1 MRLGLFPALTRS
13 DDWACVHILLTGSAS
28 MVLPGGQR
36 CWQPS
41 PLVSPGRPVTT
52 LGRAEGRVGRGV
64 PSATPRRGG
73 CPFARLLP
81 TEYPQCPTQGPTP
94 SAHREQSPS
103 LGTVHRPRCGFR
115 LLEGHHPEPP
125 PQQPRSGTWTGKRK
139 TLSTAERGT
148 DSGRRV
154 ARWPGRSPREP
165 IAGGARTAAGSLNQ
179 GEV

>member
-1 MRLGLFPALTRS
+1 MCLGLFPALTRS
-13 DDWACVHILLTGSAS
+13 DDWASVHILLTGSAS

-64 PSATPRRGG
+64 PSATPCRGG

-81 TEYPQCPTQGPTP
+81 TEYPQRPTQGPTP

-115 LLEGHHPEPP
+115 LLEGNRPAPP
-125 PQQPRSGTWTGKRK
+125 PQQPR
-139 TLSTAERGT
+139 LARGQE
-148 DSGRRV
+148 SGRHRPAQSV
-154 ARWPGRSPREP
+154 GRT
-165 IAGGARTAAGSLNQ
+165 AGGARRAGRAAAPENPLRAARGRLLAP
-179 GEV
+179 

>member
-13 DDWACVHILLTGSAS
+13 DDWASVHILLAGSAS
-28 MVLPGGQR
+28 MVLPRGQR

-64 PSATPRRGG
+64 PSATPCRGG
-73 CPFARLLP
+73 VSVCTPLTNRISPASYSGSHAVSTPGAKSKPRYCP
-81 TEYPQCPTQGPTP
+81 QTQVWI
-94 SAHREQSPS
+94 SASRRSSPCAS
-103 LGTVHRPRCGFR
+103 ATAATT
-115 LLEGHHPEPP
+115 
-125 PQQPRSGTWTGKRK
+125 GTWTGKRK
-139 TLSTAERGT
+139 TPSSAERGT
-148 DSGRRV
+148 DGGRRA

>member
-13 DDWACVHILLTGSAS
+13 DDWASVHILLAGSAF
-28 MVLPGGQR
+28 MVLPRGQR
-36 CWQPS
+36 CWQQS

-64 PSATPRRGG
+64 PSATPCRGG

-81 TEYPQCPTQGPTP
+81 TEYPQRPTQGPTP

-115 LLEGHHPEPP
+115 LLEGHRPAPP
-125 PQQPRSGTWTGKRK
+125 PQQPR
-139 TLSTAERGT
+139 LARGQE
-148 DSGRRV
+148 SGRHCPAQSV
-154 ARWPGRSPREP
+154 GRT
-165 IAGGARTAAGSLNQ
+165 AGGARRAGRAAAPENPLRAARGRLLAP
-179 GEV
+179 